1 MATIWLR
8 SGRGIDRQKMRAA
21 SWLLTLILGAAIS
34 IALPGATIFFLIAPA
49 IALAGIAL
57 TSRSPAAANIFALVA
72 ILVQFL
78 MIAQL
83 LALMEMLLI
92 DGPLAAIVPLA
103 AIAALPAIVETDAAS
118 SRPTV
123 VALLAVAVVTWAAA
137 FMVARASA
145 ERPGQFSIDYF
156 RDATKRKANWAVAT
170 KQAPLPRGYPGQWR
184 KTILPYNGRTRWV
197 SDAPL
202 LDTPIATAAINSTE
216 ANGAG
221 RKVRLTLSSGGGNTV
236 AIRFPKDTK
245 VVALGLAGSPVAVPP
260 KGEPDK
266 PLLRCTGR
274 SCEGLQIEIV
284 LGDSRPVEAELFSTR
299 FGLPPQGQALQAARP
314 KNAIPQ
320 YAPDQTITMSRI
332 RL

>member
-1 MATIWLR
+1 
-8 SGRGIDRQKMRAA
+8 
-21 SWLLTLILGAAIS
+21 
-34 IALPGATIFFLIAPA
+34 
-49 IALAGIAL
+49 L
-57 TSRSPAAANIFALVA
+57 TSRSPAAANVLALVA

-78 MIAQL
+78 MVAQL

-103 AIAALPAIVETDAAS
+103 AIAALPAIVETEAAT

-123 VALLAVAVVTWAAA
+123 LALLAVVIAAWSAA
-137 FMVARASA
+137 FWVPRSSA

-156 RDATKRKANWAVAT
+156 RDATKHKANWAVAT
-170 KQAPLPRGYPGQWR
+170 KQAPLPGGYPGQW
-184 KTILPYNGRTRWV
+184 KKAVLPYNGRTRWV
-197 SDAPL
+197 SNAPL
-202 LDTPIATAAINSTE
+202 LDTPAPTAIVNSTE
-216 ANGAG
+216 TSGAG

-236 AIRFPKDTK
+236 AIRFPKDAK
-245 VVALGLAGSPVAVPP
+245 VVALGLAGSPVGLPS

-274 SCEGLQIEIV
+274 SCEGLQIEVV
-284 LGDSRPVEAELFSTR
+284 LGDSKPVEAELFSTR
-299 FGLPPQGQALQAARP
+299 FGLPPQGQPLQAARP

-320 YAPDQTITMSRI
+320 YAPDQTITTSRI